1 MFSEAEGQKTDGQ
14 SGQSENETAQFKVWV
29 DRNCILD
36 LYKFSQCLV
45 KKKIYLKA
53 WPLCED
59 TISICICI
67 YNTIICIFDFIM
79 QAELT

>member
-45 KKKIYLKA
+45 KKK
-53 WPLCED
+53 
-59 TISICICI
+59 
-67 YNTIICIFDFIM
+67 FI
-79 QAELT
+79 